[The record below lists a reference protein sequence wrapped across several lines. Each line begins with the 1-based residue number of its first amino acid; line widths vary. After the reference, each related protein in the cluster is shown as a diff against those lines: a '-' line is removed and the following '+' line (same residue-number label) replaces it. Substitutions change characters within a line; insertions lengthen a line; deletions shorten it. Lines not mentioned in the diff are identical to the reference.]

1 TTGALEYQ
9 ASQRQIS
16 ASFGKIAH
24 IFEQVHELAPK
35 IEPNSLVLFVID
47 DGHSPF
53 GGRSFQLIALS
64 RLALGVDAYQAVVI
78 NNLARQ
84 VTFPA
89 EAVPLPKPPT
99 EPPDRVYHYDYGH
112 TLAFNV
118 SPAATVTL
126 LDRLPGWLLPPG
138 AAVERYQPRAHI
150 QPAIPSRLRF
160 LRLPYW
166 MQP

>member
-1 TTGALEYQ
+1 
-9 ASQRQIS
+9 
-16 ASFGKIAH
+16 
-24 IFEQVHELAPK
+24 FEQVQELAPK

-64 RLALGVDAYQAVVI
+64 RLALGVDAYQALVI
-78 NNLARQ
+78 DNFGRQ
-84 VTFPA
+84 VSFTA
-89 EAVPLPKPPT
+89 DGVTLPKDPT
-99 EPPDRVYHYDYGH
+99 EPPDRLHHYDYGH
-112 TLAFNV
+112 ILAFNV
-118 SPAATVTL
+118 SPDATVTL

-150 QPAIPSRLRF
+150 QPTILARLRF